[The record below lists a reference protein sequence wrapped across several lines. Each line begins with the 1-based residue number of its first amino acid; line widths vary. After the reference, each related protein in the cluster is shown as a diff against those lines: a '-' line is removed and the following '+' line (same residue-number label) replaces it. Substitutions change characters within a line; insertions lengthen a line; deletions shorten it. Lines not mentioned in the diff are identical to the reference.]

1 MLAPVDDENRRVVPE
16 AERRE
21 RFIKDSMERGKYMSI
36 SFKIRARQMGAAVS
50 SLV

>member
-21 RFIKDSMERGKYMSI
+21 RFIKDLWKGGDVCRLALKLELGKWEQL
-36 SFKIRARQMGAAVS
+36 FPR
-50 SLV
+50 